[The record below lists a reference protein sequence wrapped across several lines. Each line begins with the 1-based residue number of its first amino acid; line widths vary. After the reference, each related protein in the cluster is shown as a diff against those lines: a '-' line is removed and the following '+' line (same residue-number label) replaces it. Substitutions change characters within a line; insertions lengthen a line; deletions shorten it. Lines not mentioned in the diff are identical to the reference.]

1 MRRRRGESIPPDD
14 HANVPAEEWLSEFR
28 PVRPDALTAAD
39 RDAASRAPARP
50 IPARQ
55 PEARGGGRRAADE
68 RYENRAAPAGRPDRD
83 ERTRPARGEVDGFRG
98 SAPARD
104 PGRGD
109 ERWLGPAGRGGFDA
123 EPSPGGKEGR
133 WLGRRARR
141 QEEAPPDRG
150 AAYWDEADDFGGGFR
165 GSERPRRDESPGRA
179 RPAQP
184 PGRGGP
190 ADASYQRRD
199 RNPSPSLDALERYGT
214 RSGERRR
221 NDPLGPD
228 AAAHQSSDEYGPR
241 EVLRPSAVF
250 RPGEY
255 RPAQTSRPN
264 DQYQPEARRE
274 RQHFGSSQER
284 PAADRPAFRD
294 GPRLDVQHERDV
306 EPLAALPP
314 PPGTDRAPARPNWS
328 PGASRGQPG
337 HFADLPS
344 AGGQRVPRSGRGDS
358 RVTGRPS
365 PEMPQRVAQ
374 AASAYGGL
382 APAAARPDQTT
393 GIDQDATPTN
403 PLPVVLPGSETSAT
417 TAHPD
422 PTGVRPAP
430 GRSGAA
436 GAPGSGPEARDR
448 PKSPH
453 RAGTQG
459 GSGQLGA
466 TKLLGGTSVP
476 RPHPV
481 DRPRGPF
488 EPARPTQMSR
498 SSSVTGSVEPP
509 PAELP
514 ASRSTGQGT
523 SGPSNSA
530 YAPAAG
536 ASRSGSAPPPDEL
549 ADSGPHAT
557 PDAAAARLD
566 QIKDLYLT
574 AEAIG
579 EDGLG
584 KHFDQVS
591 QRQRELINEY
601 FEQSKQNGAS

>member
-14 HANVPAEEWLSEFR
+14 HANVPAEDWLSEFR

-50 IPARQ
+50 TAARQ
-55 PEARGGGRRAADE
+55 PEARSGGRRAADE
-68 RYENRAAPAGRPDRD
+68 RYEDRAAPAGRPDRD
-83 ERTRPARGEVDGFRG
+83 ERTRPGRGEVDGFRG

-104 PGRGD
+104 PRRGD
-109 ERWLGPAGRGGFDA
+109 ERGLGPAGRGGFDA
-123 EPSPGGKEGR
+123 EPSAGGKEGR

-141 QEEAPPDRG
+141 QEDAPPDRG
-150 AAYWDEADDFGGGFR
+150 PAYWDQADDFGGGFR
-165 GSERPRRDESPGRA
+165 GNERQRRDESASRA
-179 RPAQP
+179 RAAQP
-184 PGRGGP
+184 PGRVGP

-199 RNPSPSLDALERYGT
+199 RDPSASLDALERYGT

-221 NDPLGPD
+221 NDPVGPD
-228 AAAHQSSDEYGPR
+228 AAAHRSSDGNGPR

-264 DQYQPEARRE
+264 DRYQPEARRE
-274 RQHFGSSQER
+274 PQHFVNSQDR
-284 PAADRPAFRD
+284 AAADRPAIHD
-294 GPRLDVQHERDV
+294 GPRLDVQHERDG

-314 PPGTDRAPARPNWS
+314 PLGTDRAPARPNWS

-337 HFADLPS
+337 QFADLPS
-344 AGGQRVPRSGRGDS
+344 AGGQRHPRSGRGDS
-358 RVTGRPS
+358 RATGRPS

-374 AASAYGGL
+374 AANAAANAYGVL
-382 APAAARPDQTT
+382 APAAARTEKTT
-393 GIDQDATPTN
+393 EIDQDATPTN

-422 PTGVRPAP
+422 SAGVRTAPARP
-430 GRSGAA
+430 GAA
-436 GAPGSGPEARDR
+436 SVPGSGPQARGGPEMPR
-448 PKSPH
+448 

-466 TKLLGGTSVP
+466 TKLPSGTSVP
-476 RPHPV
+476 RPQPV

-509 PAELP
+509 PH
-514 ASRSTGQGT
+514 
-523 SGPSNSA
+523 
-530 YAPAAG
+530 
-536 ASRSGSAPPPDEL
+536 DEL
-549 ADSGPHAT
+549 ADSRPHAV

-566 QIKDLYLT
+566 QIKDLYVT

-591 QRQRELINEY
+591 QRQRELIKEY